1 MKRRFVIPV
10 SLFSILVLIVLGSG
24 TFRAGDRELGIAE
37 VNAGPFEVWTVY
49 DGSLESRVQK
59 DIMSFMGGSAAIMEL
74 APEGAAVREGDVL
87 VRFDSSQ
94 VERDMLKLERDYAAA
109 KAEYESLSKAK
120 LPLEL
125 RDLEVKLGNARA
137 SYSSEKQYLTDCRQL
152 QEENLISEQ
161 EVKQQELKVDAAKAT
176 VAGLEFQLDLTCKYL
191 HPSTLER
198 AQAAMDS
205 SEQELNL
212 AKQQLQ
218 NCTVRAPA
226 DGMVVYRPVHVGGEY
241 RTVRVGDTLYR
252 NLPFMALPDMSKP
265 VVQCN
270 VPESELS
277 LVRVG
282 SEVQVVPVAYSDLKL
297 AGKVESVGSMA
308 QSVVGRP
315 EWQRYF
321 RVTIGLAD
329 SDLRLRAGM
338 SVRAYILS
346 YTSSNSLVVPRT
358 AVQWDNETA
367 TCEVVRG
374 GRKDRRELQLG
385 MANEQYFEVLKG
397 LEPGERILR
406 R

>member
-1 MKRRFVIPV
+1 MSRRIVIPL
-10 SLFSILVLIVLGSG
+10 SLFSILVLILLGSG
-24 TFRAGDRELGIAE
+24 TFRASDRELGIAE
-37 VNAGPFEVWTVY
+37 VKAGPFDVWTVY

-74 APEGAAVREGDVL
+74 APEGTTVREGDVL

-94 VERDMLKLERDYAAA
+94 VERELLKLERDYAAA
-109 KAEYESLSKAK
+109 KAEHESLFKAK

-125 RDLEVKLGNARA
+125 RDLEARLGDARVTRE
-137 SYSSEKQYLTDCRQL
+137 SESQYLIDCRQL
-152 QEENLISEQ
+152 REEALISEQ
-161 EVKQQELKVDAAKAT
+161 EVKQQEIKVGAAQT
-176 VAGLEFQLDLTCKYL
+176 QVENLEFQLDLTRKYL
-191 HPSTLER
+191 HPSALER
-198 AQAAMDS
+198 AQAAMTS
-205 SEQELNL
+205 AEQELSL
-212 AKQQLQ
+212 TKQQLQ
-218 NCTVRAPA
+218 NCSVRAPA

-282 SEVQVVPVAYSDLKL
+282 SEVQVVPVAYTDLKL

-329 SDLRLRAGM
+329 GDERLRAGM

-346 YTSSNSLVVPRT
+346 YSSSNSLAVPRT
-358 AVQWDNETA
+358 AVQWENETA
-367 TCEVVRG
+367 TCEVIRG
-374 GRKDRRELQLG
+374 SRKDRRELQLG

-397 LEPGERILR
+397 LEPGERVVSR
-406 R
+406 